1 MARYFIGLFF
11 ILLIAVAGASQDKI
25 SIYSPEADAKTE
37 IAEAVARAKAEHK
50 HVLLQ
55 IGGNWCKWCIYFNN
69 LCTNDTGIHEF
80 LSANYEIVHVNYSK
94 ENYNPDVMASL
105 EYPQRFGFPVF
116 VILDGEGRRLHTQN
130 SAYLEEE
137 QGHSK
142 KKVLE
147 FLEHWSPNAFNPEQY
162 R

>member
-1 MARYFIGLFF
+1 
-11 ILLIAVAGASQDKI
+11 
-25 SIYSPEADAKTE
+25 
-37 IAEAVARAKAEHK
+37 
-50 HVLLQ
+50 
-55 IGGNWCKWCIYFNN
+55 
-69 LCTNDTGIHEF
+69 
-80 LSANYEIVHVNYSK
+80 
-94 ENYNPDVMASL
+94 MASL